1 MAQIKNEIQ
10 YKVALERIEEL
21 LKVVSNETPV
31 DDKNFVELDLISD
44 LVADYEQIHYPI
56 KPLSLIET
64 IELRMSEMGLS
75 RQKLSEILNLSK
87 STINGILS
95 GKREPN
101 LQTARK
107 ISQRLNIDA
116 AVVLGV

>member
-1 MAQIKNEIQ
+1 
-10 YKVALERIEEL
+10 
-21 LKVVSNETPV
+21 
-31 DDKNFVELDLISD
+31 
-44 LVADYEQIHYPI
+44 
-56 KPLSLIET
+56 
-64 IELRMSEMGLS
+64 MSEMGLS

-95 GKREPN
+95 GKREPT